1 MVKIMKQV
9 SAIKNKICAVL
20 LIAILTVCC
29 IPFPAFASETTLT
42 TTVPSQISVKLEIE
56 GNGKIE
62 VNGKSYTESATIEVD
77 RHTRTE
83 FRLIPNSDYELK
95 AILYND
101 ENVFSELR
109 DSIFAL
115 QEIES
120 DSVLKVTF
128 APKSLPPKTGDN
140 SFPLWIYALFIT
152 ISILGIAFAVKKKNA
167 VR

>member
-1 MVKIMKQV
+1 MKKV

-29 IPFPAFASETTLT
+29 IPFPVLAFETTLT
-42 TTVPSQISVKLEIE
+42 TTVPSRVSVKLEIE

-62 VNGKSYTESATIEVD
+62 VNGKSYTENTTIEVD
-77 RHTRTE
+77 RHTKTE
-83 FRLIPNSDYELK
+83 FCLIPNSDYELK

-115 QEIES
+115 QEIEN

-128 APKSLPPKTGDN
+128 APKNASPKTGDN
-140 SFPLWIYALFIT
+140 SFPLWIYVVLMI
-152 ISILGIAFAVKKKNA
+152 ISILGIAFAVKKKN
-167 VR
+167 VVK